1 MQDPKPVTP
10 ELRLPPRPWAPVP
23 GHDDDAM
30 VAYFDAVRVAVL
42 EAVQQQGPGLQ
53 WPRNPAVASR
63 YGIRRSSA
71 TKLRRWLQ
79 TEGLLRLDGDV
90 YVTSIPSVPD
100 QA

>member
-1 MQDPKPVTP
+1 MIA

-30 VAYFDAVRVAVL
+30 AAYFDAVREAVL
-42 EAVQQQGPGLQ
+42 EAVQQQGTGLR

-63 YGIRRSSA
+63 FGIRRSLA
-71 TKLRRWLQ
+71 TNLRRWLQ
-79 TEGLLRLDGDV
+79 TEGLLRLDGGV